1 MNGSSAPVRGAD
13 AAELQQLQA
22 TLLTLMKRLSVI
34 CVDGFS

>member
-1 MNGSSAPVRGAD
+1 MNKTSAEVRAAD